1 VRSPNLDYHLQTQP
15 RGLRMGIEIRQL
27 TARDAP
33 SFQAI
38 RLRSLR
44 ESPEAFGSSYDE
56 EVSRPLTAVAERL
69 EAARTPTGKVVFGA
83 FTNGSLVGVVGC
95 AQESRA
101 KARHK
106 AVIWGMYVAPEA
118 RGQGVGRSL
127 LDRAVEEARAW
138 PNVERIVLT
147 TVERAAAARALYASA
162 GFTPYAREVDAF
174 RQNGRS
180 DTVEFYALEL
190 SNRPGADSRASA

>member
-1 VRSPNLDYHLQTQP
+1 
-15 RGLRMGIEIRQL
+15 MAIEIRQL
-27 TARDAP
+27 TAADAAA
-33 SFQAI
+33 FQAL

-69 EAARTPTGKVVFGA
+69 EAARTPTAKIVFGA
-83 FTNGSLVGVVGC
+83 FANGALVGVIGC
-95 AQESRA
+95 VQESRV

-106 AVIWGMYVAPEA
+106 AVIWGMYVVPEA

-127 LDRAVEEARAW
+127 LDRAVVEARAW
-138 PNVERIVLT
+138 PNVERIILSA
-147 TVERAAAARALYASA
+147 VERATAARALYQSA
-162 GFTPYAREVDAF
+162 GFKLYAREVDAF

-180 DTVEFYALEL
+180 DTLEYFAFEL
-190 SNRPGADSRASA
+190 SDRSGSADSRG